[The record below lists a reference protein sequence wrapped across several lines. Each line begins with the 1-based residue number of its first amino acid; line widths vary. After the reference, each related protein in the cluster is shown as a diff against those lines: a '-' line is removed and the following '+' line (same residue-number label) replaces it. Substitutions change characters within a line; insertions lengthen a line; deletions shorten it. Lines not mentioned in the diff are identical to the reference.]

1 MADLVK
7 ISSFQIPGRIS
18 KTCCSSNQQDG
29 YALMPLSRQACS
41 PAKPSFHFPP
51 WLSEGDT
58 ETTVQMTNF
67 GTPASPH
74 CQYNHLHS
82 GKFCW
87 VSHHRAECYLNAKR
101 GDRGVINS
109 ASWGAPVDSNIL
121 SSPRP
126 YSLNAL
132 LWHNMSEQACYNF
145 LCLWITVVFGGRAQK
160 KKKSMRR
167 FAH

>member
-1 MADLVK
+1 
-7 ISSFQIPGRIS
+7 
-18 KTCCSSNQQDG
+18 
-29 YALMPLSRQACS
+29 MPLSWQAYS

-51 WLSEGDT
+51 WLPEGDT

-101 GDRGVINS
+101 DDGGVINS

-121 SSPRP
+121 SSPRL
-126 YSLNAL
+126 YSLNAS

-145 LCLWITVVFGGRAQK
+145 LCLWITVVFGGRVQK
-160 KKKSMRR
+160 KKKCEGLHINLESHVQTL
-167 FAH
+167 APVLKSCVTLGKWVTVSESQ